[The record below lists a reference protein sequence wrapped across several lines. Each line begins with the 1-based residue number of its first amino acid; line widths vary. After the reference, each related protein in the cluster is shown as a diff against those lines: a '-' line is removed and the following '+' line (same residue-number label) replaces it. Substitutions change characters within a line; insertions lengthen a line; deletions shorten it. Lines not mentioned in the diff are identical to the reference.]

1 LYQRAGLHILYVYLV
16 GNDLTINALYD
27 IAREGTQSEEEELFK
42 VLSARFRLFARQRIW
57 DALDSEEIVQDALM
71 TICKEY
77 KEIDFTTSF
86 SAWAYKVLDNRI
98 LGYIQTKKRR
108 EGKVSLVS
116 EADNLPAAEKDN
128 PKQELKRKIVRC
140 MRKVADTNQRYA
152 RVLNLHYQG
161 FSTEEICDKMHL
173 TRNNLYSVLS
183 RARSM
188 LEYCL
193 ERGEIK

>member
-1 LYQRAGLHILYVYLV
+1 LGKKTILLLQPV
-16 GNDLTINALYD
+16 GNNLNINNLYT
-27 IAREGTQSEEEELFK
+27 IARDGNQAGEEELFK
-42 VLSARFRLFARQRIW
+42 ALTARFRLFARQRIW
-57 DALDSEEIVQDALM
+57 DELDSEEIVQDALM

-77 KEIDFTTSF
+77 RGIDFTTSF

-98 LGYIQTKKRR
+98 LGYIQTKKRHNGR
-108 EGKVSLVS
+108 ISSVS
-116 EADNLPAAEKDN
+116 EAENLPATDRDN
-128 PKQELKRKIVRC
+128 PKLELKRKLMQC
-140 MRKVADTNQRYA
+140 MRKVASTNLRYA

-161 FSTEEICDKMHL
+161 FNTEEICEKTGL

-193 ERGEIK
+193 EKGDIK

>member
-1 LYQRAGLHILYVYLV
+1 MNI
-16 GNDLTINALYD
+16 NDLYAV
-27 IAREGTQSEEEELFK
+27 ARDGNQTGEEELFRA
-42 VLSARFRLFARQRIW
+42 LSARFRLFVRQRIW
-57 DALDSEEIVQDALM
+57 DELDSEEIVQDALM

-77 KEIDFTTSF
+77 KGIDFTTSF

-98 LGYIQTKKRR
+98 LGYIQTKKRH
-108 EGKVSLVS
+108 EGRISPVS
-116 EADNLPAAEKDN
+116 EAENLPATDRDN
-128 PKQELKRKIVRC
+128 PKQELKQKLMKC
-140 MRKVADTNQRYA
+140 MRKVASANLRYA

-161 FSTEEICDKMHL
+161 FSTEEICDRTGL

-193 ERGEIK
+193 DKGDIK